1 MWIGKV
7 FLLIL
12 LRFISHTCNIITII
26 IHEDFTTSIAALL
39 FFLCPSLR
47 HYSLWIFKNYN
58 SVLLHEGYQQIS
70 WYYKKESI
78 VNRMSVT
85 SIPKSKLQ
93 SFSSIFYYTLN
104 SHWLKTQFMWR
115 GAIKTKIALG
125 WYKTIRLS
133 SFKKSDWSRYMIYF
147 LLLKW
152 DNDLLQC
159 LWKHAQSQNNYAPCS
174 FELVKYKLWSKCLKT
189 WHLTEKVDLIFFNL
203 RQIWRKAWLLFK
215 IMTSEQRCIILKLKL
230 TIFFR

>member
-1 MWIGKV
+1 MWIGKG
-7 FLLIL
+7 FLIIL

-39 FFLCPSLR
+39 FLLYPSLR

-58 SVLLHEGYQQIS
+58 SILLYEVYQQIS
-70 WYYKKESI
+70 WYY
-78 VNRMSVT
+78 
-85 SIPKSKLQ
+85 
-93 SFSSIFYYTLN
+93 
-104 SHWLKTQFMWR
+104 
-115 GAIKTKIALG
+115 
-125 WYKTIRLS
+125 IRIS

-189 WHLTEKVDLIFFNL
+189 WHLTEKVDLTFFNL
-203 RQIWRKAWLLFK
+203 RQIWREAWLLFK

-230 TIFFR
+230 TMFFSLKCSK